1 LRYFLTLLAV
11 IRAYTLGVFVKRYR
25 FLIDLITD
33 NTKVA
38 EVLGLSDMKISTVP
52 AGDMLDFIDGPLAY
66 PVGIDG
72 NLTTKEVIVI
82 NHLVKTYDPKRI
94 FEIGTF
100 NGRTTLNLALNSRP
114 DTEVFTLDLLD
125 ERADR
130 SEPDVERPIGK
141 YKRQTDVGRL
151 FLESDFPEA
160 KKIVQLFGDS
170 AAFDFSPYYG
180 NIDFVFVDGSHEYEY
195 VRKDTDTALMLLRDR
210 KGVIVWHDYDY
221 VFPGVVKALNEL
233 YEKVPFNKMVRVGL
247 TTLVYL
253 VLD

>member
-1 LRYFLTLLAV
+1 LKYFLTLLAV

-38 EVLGLSDMKISTVP
+38 EVPGLSNLKIRTVP
-52 AGDMLDFIDGPLAY
+52 PRDVLDFIDGPLAY
-66 PVGIDG
+66 PIGVDG
-72 NLTTKEVIVI
+72 NVTTKEVIVI
-82 NHLVKTYDPKRI
+82 NHLVKTYNPKRI

-114 DTEVFTLDLLD
+114 DAEVFTLDLPD
-125 ERADR
+125 GKAGM
-130 SEPDVERPIGK
+130 SGPDVERPVAK
-141 YKRQTDVGRL
+141 CERQTATGRL
-151 FLESDFPEA
+151 FLESNFPEA

-170 AAFDFSPYYG
+170 TAFDFSPYYG

-195 VRKDTDTALMLLRDR
+195 VKKDTNTAFELLKDGR
-210 KGVIVWHDYDY
+210 GVIVWHDYGY
-221 VFPGVVKALNEL
+221 VFPGVVKALNEF
-233 YEKVPFNKMVRVGL
+233 YENEPFDKMIRVGL

-253 VLD
+253 ILD